1 MGFKDRLGTQT
12 LRVWA
17 GCKATV
23 EVNCY
28 APVSGQIAAT
38 VLNGLPQ
45 FGDII
50 DGHSII
56 IMAKLH
62 TGPVGVLELPQNA
75 CMTGR
80 CGPLGRVTNTACG
93 RLCNKRCSFCW

>member
-28 APVSGQIAAT
+28 APVSGQIAAA
-38 VLNGLPQ
+38 VFNGLPQ

-50 DGHSII
+50 DRHSIII

-62 TGPVGVLELPQNA
+62 TGPFGVLELPQNRLHDWPVRPAWA
-75 CMTGR
+75 CHKHG
-80 CGPLGRVTNTACG
+80 LWQAV
-93 RLCNKRCSFCW
+93 

>member
-38 VLNGLPQ
+38 VFNGLPQ

-50 DGHSII
+50 DRHSII
-56 IMAKLH
+56 IIWAKLH
-62 TGPVGVLELPQNA
+62 TGPVGVLELPQNRLHDWPVRPAWA
-75 CMTGR
+75 CHQHG
-80 CGPLGRVTNTACG
+80 LWQAV
-93 RLCNKRCSFCW
+93 